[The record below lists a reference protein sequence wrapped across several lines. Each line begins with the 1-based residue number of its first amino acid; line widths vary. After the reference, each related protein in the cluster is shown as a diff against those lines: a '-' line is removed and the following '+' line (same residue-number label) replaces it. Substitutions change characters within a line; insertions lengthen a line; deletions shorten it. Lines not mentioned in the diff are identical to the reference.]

1 MRQRVLVRL
10 DGAIQE
16 CTSSPGL
23 VAHLKRCAMTAAHRH
38 TNDASKLSYM
48 DGADSR
54 TGLVQD
60 RDLPWW
66 KQETVLQV
74 AVALLYAVVATSM
87 SIINRLALLVFPLP
101 TVLLLLQMTAT
112 VAILYPLLWARVLT
126 FKPWSFSRFQQLLG
140 ISFFYTANTAFALFG
155 LRGMNLPM
163 YTAVKRLT
171 PMVILVTKSVWKK
184 KWPAPRLTASV
195 MLVVLGCII
204 AGAGDLSFDMWAYSY
219 AFCSVITQSIYL
231 LLVEFQADVAGSST
245 NELLWYNAITSLPLL
260 TAITAVNGDFHKIQS
275 ALATGITSH
284 SAFYVYFMIAATATM
299 GCLLNYSMFLCARHT
314 SALTTTIVGVLRG
327 VVTVLLG
334 FLVDSIKFHVL
345 NILGL
350 TMNTAGGVW
359 YTWLKYVEKYGA
371 GVKGE
376 GGVVG
381 KAVGGKLTLE
391 YTRVDTTDWD
401 RHYSQ
406 NKEVQREQ
414 QQQHKNGH
422 ENC

>member
-23 VAHLKRCAMTAAHRH
+23 VAHLKRCAMTVAHRH

-171 PMVILVTKSVWKK
+171 PMVILVTKVSARNALEQFVLYIAVVVCWQFSV
-184 KWPAPRLTASV
+184 TACAAV
-195 MLVVLGCII
+195 
-204 AGAGDLSFDMWAYSY
+204 
-219 AFCSVITQSIYL
+219 T
-231 LLVEFQADVAGSST
+231 
-245 NELLWYNAITSLPLL
+245 PLL
-260 TAITAVNGDFHKIQS
+260 GGRQV
-275 ALATGITSH
+275 
-284 SAFYVYFMIAATATM
+284 
-299 GCLLNYSMFLCARHT
+299 RHPF
-314 SALTTTIVGVLRG
+314 S
-327 VVTVLLG
+327 
-334 FLVDSIKFHVL
+334 
-345 NILGL
+345 
-350 TMNTAGGVW
+350 TAGRYLHTV
-359 YTWLKYVEKYGA
+359 
-371 GVKGE
+371 
-376 GGVVG
+376 
-381 KAVGGKLTLE
+381 
-391 YTRVDTTDWD
+391 
-401 RHYSQ
+401 
-406 NKEVQREQ
+406 
-414 QQQHKNGH
+414 
-422 ENC
+422 